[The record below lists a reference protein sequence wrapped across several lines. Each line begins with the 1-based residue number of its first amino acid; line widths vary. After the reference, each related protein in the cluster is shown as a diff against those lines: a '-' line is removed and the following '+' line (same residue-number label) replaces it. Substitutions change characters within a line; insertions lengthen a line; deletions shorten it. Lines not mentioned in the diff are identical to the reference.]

1 MSTTREFTHYRFIAA
16 TVFGALEV
24 IQSLNE
30 GHYISDLCVHR
41 TNDVWAVNVVTNARR
56 ACMEE
61 ALAYGEE
68 SLMSQTLREVRPAM
82 HNLDA

>member
-1 MSTTREFTHYRFIAA
+1 MSTTKEITHYRFIAE

-30 GHYISDLCVHR
+30 GHYISDLCVHQA
-41 TNDVWAVNVVTNARR
+41 NDVWAVNVFTNAHR

-61 ALAYGEE
+61 AMAYGEE
-68 SLMSQTLREVRPAM
+68 SLMRQTLREVGPAM
-82 HNLDA
+82 HNFDA